1 MSLGA
6 RPRTRVRPLFSLC
19 IDLLTEYID
28 CVDSLE
34 GVPETIRVGV
44 HIRCEHVRA

>member
-6 RPRTRVRPLFSLC
+6 RPRSCVRPLFSLC

-34 GVPETIRVGV
+34 GVPEAIRVGV
-44 HIRCEHVRA
+44 HTRCVHLRT